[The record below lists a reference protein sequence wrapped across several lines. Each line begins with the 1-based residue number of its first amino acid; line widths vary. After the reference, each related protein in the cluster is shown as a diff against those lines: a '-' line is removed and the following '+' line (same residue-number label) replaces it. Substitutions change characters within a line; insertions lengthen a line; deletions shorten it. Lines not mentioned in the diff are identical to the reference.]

1 MLSGKTD
8 FLMPTFPVTVIILDD
23 HPLVAQG
30 LAHYYRS
37 VRPDIA
43 VSTVVNCLELQR
55 AIDIHG
61 PAQLVVA
68 DVWLEG
74 GNILGNLQSFRHRY
88 PAMPWLA
95 ISGDD
100 DPSIA
105 QRMRSAG
112 AQGFVHKKAPPEV
125 FASALAALLQGGK
138 WFEPVSLST
147 TPSAATTAIPLRTMH
162 EWTVTA
168 QELGLTPRQGE
179 ILDLVLR
186 GLPNKRIALALH
198 LSESTVK
205 EHVTGILDKLGVRN
219 RVEAITKLRGRRL
232 HLPAP
237 SAVVSKKELA
247 F

>member
-1 MLSGKTD
+1 MHAS
-8 FLMPTFPVTVIILDD
+8 PPTVIILDD

-37 VRPDIA
+37 VRPEIEVLTA
-43 VSTVVNCLELQR
+43 VNCNELQR
-55 AIDIHG
+55 LIDLNG
-61 PAQLVVA
+61 PPQLVVA
-68 DVWLEG
+68 DVWLG
-74 GNILGNLQSFRHRY
+74 SGNILDDLQRFRQQCLTT
-88 PAMPWLA
+88 PWLA

-100 DPSIA
+100 DPLIA
-105 QRMRSAG
+105 QRMRAAG
-112 AQGFVHKKAPPEV
+112 AHGFVHKKAPPET
-125 FASALAALLQGGK
+125 FASALTALLQGGE
-138 WFEPVSLST
+138 WFEP
-147 TPSAATTAIPLRTMH
+147 TAPCTAPAQAMH

-232 HLPAP
+232 HIPAS
-237 SAVVSKKELA
+237 SALASKKE
-247 F
+247 FVF